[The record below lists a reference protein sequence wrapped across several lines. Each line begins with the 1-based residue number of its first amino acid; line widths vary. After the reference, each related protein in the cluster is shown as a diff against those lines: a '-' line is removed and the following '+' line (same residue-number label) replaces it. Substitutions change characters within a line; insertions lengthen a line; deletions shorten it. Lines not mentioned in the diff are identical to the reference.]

1 MLQENNWKP
10 RVLVAGTAI
19 GALAGLAA
27 GYLLSRTAE
36 EKGDDPPEITTI
48 DAIKVTIAIIGVIR
62 AIASLGD

>member
-1 MLQENNWKP
+1 MLQEDNWKP
-10 RVLVAGTAI
+10 RVIIAGTAI

-36 EKGDDPPEITTI
+36 ESGGDPPKIGTI
-48 DAIKVTIAIIGVIR
+48 DGIKVTLAIIGVVR

>member
-10 RVLVAGTAI
+10 RVIVAGTAI

-36 EKGDDPPEITTI
+36 EKGSDPPEISTI
-48 DAIKVTIAIIGVIR
+48 DGIKVAIAIIGVIR

>member
-10 RVLVAGTAI
+10 RVLIAGTAI

-36 EKGDDPPEITTI
+36 ESGGDPPEISTI
-48 DAIKVTIAIIGVIR
+48 DGIKVTLAIIGVVR

>member
-1 MLQENNWKP
+1 MLQEDNWKP

-27 GYLLSRTAE
+27 GYLLSRSTE

-62 AIASLGD
+62 AIATLGD